1 MKTTREIILEQQAIN
16 REIAAKENDKMKQQ
30 IIYIHETTTLYS
42 ENGEVHIETCNGALF
57 NDLPALATFCLKEI
71 ESNKKNILKELK
83 ELK

>member
-1 MKTTREIILEQQAIN
+1 MKAR
-16 REIAAKENDKMKQQ
+16 
-30 IIYIHETTTLYS
+30 IYIHDTTTLWA
-42 ENGEVHIETCNGALF
+42 ENGEVHIETCNGDLLVFRAEALF